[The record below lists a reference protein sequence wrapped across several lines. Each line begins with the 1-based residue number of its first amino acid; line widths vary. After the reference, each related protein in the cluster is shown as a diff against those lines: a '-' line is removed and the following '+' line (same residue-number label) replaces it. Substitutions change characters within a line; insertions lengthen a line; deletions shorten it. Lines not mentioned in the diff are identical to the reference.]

1 MAEAILTAVSK
12 IEIVVL
18 SKAVSNVIEMLSKK
32 VAGVSELPGKIKK
45 IDDELQMLNNVIVDI
60 GTTHL
65 SNNVVKDWIS
75 NVRKLAYHV
84 EDVIDMYLCEALK
97 LTKEDFIHRYLLGG
111 SRHIIVFSKIVDDL
125 VEIEE
130 EIKHVKEMQNNWS
143 NTFVPIKN
151 ERENIYR
158 TPPGACF
165 PVLVGD
171 EDLVGIEENR
181 SKLTEWLSTDEK
193 ECTVITVSGMGG
205 LGKTT
210 LVKNV
215 YEREKFNFPGAHAWI
230 VVSQS
235 YDVVDLL
242 ARLLRKLGQTFDVGA
257 KPDVYELTEAI
268 HRTLQDRKCLIVL
281 DDVWDKEAYTQ
292 MCNAFQSLQG
302 NRVMITTRKEDVAA
316 LAHKGRRMELQPLGK
331 DESFKLFCS
340 RAFHNNNPY
349 RKCPP
354 KLKTVAAAIA
364 EMCHGL
370 PLAIISCGSLL
381 STKQPTE
388 HAWNQMHNHL
398 RSELRE
404 KNHVQAILLL
414 SYYDLP
420 GTLMNCFLYC
430 TLFPEDY
437 PMSREAL
444 VRMWVAEGFAIK
456 KNYSTAEEVAEENLM
471 ELIGRN
477 MLEVVERDELYRV
490 TNCKMHDIVRVM
502 ALDIAREEMFG
513 YAHDEGEIMVM
524 DPEVRRLSTSS
535 WKSEGSRPAPAGVE
549 FPGLRTFMSIAS
561 STMISSIL
569 SRSSNLT
576 VLELQDSAISH
587 VPATIGN
594 LFSLRYIGLRRTNI
608 QSLPDSIEKLSNL
621 ETLDMKQTRIEKLPP
636 GIVKVENLRHL
647 FADRFAD
654 ERQTEFRYFVGVEAP
669 KMISNFQEMQTLETV
684 CASKDLSQQL
694 RKMSK
699 LKTVWIDNLNAS
711 NCEELFD
718 ALSKMP
724 QLSSVLLSA
733 SDETEALSFQALKP
747 ISTMLYRLIIRG
759 NWAHGILKCPIFQ
772 GHTRYLKYLAL
783 SWCNLGTEDPL
794 MLMAIHLPALVYFSL
809 NRVSN
814 AAILVIP
821 AGCFA
826 QLKTFVL
833 KNMPNVK
840 ELVIQDKAIP
850 CIEGIYIVSLREM
863 NVAPHGIESLRS
875 LKKLWLLNLHRDF
888 RADWDLKQMHD
899 KLKHVPELR
908 A

>member
-45 IDDELQMLNNVIVDI
+45 IDDELKMLNNVIVDI

-65 SNNVVKDWIS
+65 SNNAVKDWIS

-193 ECTVITVSGMGG
+193 ECTVITVSGVGG

-215 YEREKFNFPGAHAWI
+215 YEREKSNFPGGHAWI

-292 MCNAFQSLQG
+292 MCNAFQGLQG

-316 LAHKGRRMELQPLGK
+316 LAHKGRRMKLQPLGE

-340 RAFHNNNPY
+340 RAFHNHNPY
-349 RKCPP
+349 RQCPP

-364 EMCHGL
+364 ERCHGL
-370 PLAIISCGSLL
+370 PLAIISCGGLL

-388 HAWNQMHNHL
+388 HAWNQMYNHL
-398 RSELRE
+398 QSELRE
-404 KNHVQAILLL
+404 NNHVQAILL

-420 GTLMNCFLYC
+420 
-430 TLFPEDY
+430 
-437 PMSREAL
+437 
-444 VRMWVAEGFAIK
+444 
-456 KNYSTAEEVAEENLM
+456 
-471 ELIGRN
+471 
-477 MLEVVERDELYRV
+477 ER
-490 TNCKMHDIVRVM
+490 
-502 ALDIAREEMFG
+502 FG
-513 YAHDEGEIMVM
+513 SANDEGELMLM
-524 DPEVRRLSTSS
+524 DTEVRRFSTCG
-535 WKSEGSRPAPAGVE
+535 WKSEGSRPAAAGVE
-549 FPGLRTFMSIAS
+549 FPGLRTVMSIAS
-561 STMISSIL
+561 STTMISTIL
-569 SRSSNLT
+569 SRSNYLT

-594 LFSLRYIGLRRTNI
+594 LLSLRYIGLRRTNI

-621 ETLDMKQTRIEKLPP
+621 ETLDMKQTRIEKLPT

-654 ERQTEFRYFVGVEAP
+654 EKQTEFRYFVGVEAP
-669 KMISNFQEMQTLETV
+669 KMISNFQELQTLETV

-794 MLMAIHLPALVYFSL
+794 MLMAIHLPALLYFSL
-809 NRVSN
+809 NRVSS

-850 CIEGIYIVSLREM
+850 CIDGIYIVSLREM

-875 LKKLWLLNLHRDF
+875 LKKLWLLSLHRDF

>member
-45 IDDELQMLNNVIVDI
+45 IDDELKMLNNVIVDI

-65 SNNVVKDWIS
+65 SNNAVKDWIS

-193 ECTVITVSGMGG
+193 ECTVITVSGVGG

-215 YEREKFNFPGAHAWI
+215 YEREKSNFPGGHAWI

-292 MCNAFQSLQG
+292 MCNAFQGLQG

-316 LAHKGRRMELQPLGK
+316 LAHKGRRMKLQPLGE

-340 RAFHNNNPY
+340 RAFHNHNPY
-349 RKCPP
+349 RQCPP

-364 EMCHGL
+364 E
-370 PLAIISCGSLL
+370 
-381 STKQPTE
+381 
-388 HAWNQMHNHL
+388 
-398 RSELRE
+398 RS
-404 KNHVQAILLL
+404 
-414 SYYDLP
+414 
-420 GTLMNCFLYC
+420 
-430 TLFPEDY
+430 
-437 PMSREAL
+437 
-444 VRMWVAEGFAIK
+444 
-456 KNYSTAEEVAEENLM
+456 NY
-471 ELIGRN
+471 
-477 MLEVVERDELYRV
+477 
-490 TNCKMHDIVRVM
+490 
-502 ALDIAREEMFG
+502 
-513 YAHDEGEIMVM
+513 
-524 DPEVRRLSTSS
+524 
-535 WKSEGSRPAPAGVE
+535 
-549 FPGLRTFMSIAS
+549 
-561 STMISSIL
+561 
-569 SRSSNLT
+569 LT

-594 LFSLRYIGLRRTNI
+594 LLSLRYIGLRRTNI

-621 ETLDMKQTRIEKLPP
+621 ETLDMKQTRIEKLPT

-654 ERQTEFRYFVGVEAP
+654 EKQTEFRYFVGVEAP
-669 KMISNFQEMQTLETV
+669 KMISNFQELQTLETV

-794 MLMAIHLPALVYFSL
+794 MLMAIHLPALLYFSL
-809 NRVSN
+809 NRVSS

-850 CIEGIYIVSLREM
+850 CIDGIYIVSLREM

-875 LKKLWLLNLHRDF
+875 LKKLWLLSLHRDF